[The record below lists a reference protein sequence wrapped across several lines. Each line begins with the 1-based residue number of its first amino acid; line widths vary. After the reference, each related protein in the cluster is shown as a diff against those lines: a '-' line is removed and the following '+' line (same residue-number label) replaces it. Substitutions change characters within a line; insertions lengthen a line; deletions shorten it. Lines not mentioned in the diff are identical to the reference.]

1 MKNVPKAKLN
11 EFVSA
16 CYTTA
21 RHGLVRCSSGNLS
34 QRIDKG
40 RMLAT
45 SSRSWMGTLTHD
57 QVSVC
62 RIRDGK
68 LLAGPKQ
75 TVEIEFH
82 AGILHARPDVNV
94 VLHFQ
99 SPCAT
104 TLACRQQKGTNYFV
118 TPEIPFYIGHVGHVP
133 YLSPGTS
140 ELAHVIVEEARKHDM
155 VVMANHG
162 LVTMGTD
169 FDHVL
174 QNAEFFELACHI
186 ILHGGK
192 KVRPI
197 PQTLAE
203 ELLALRK
210 KPEESGV

>member
-1 MKNVPKAKLN
+1 MKNVPKTRLD
-11 EFVSA
+11 EFVGA

-45 SSRSWMGTLTHD
+45 SSRSWMSTITRD

-68 LLAGPKQ
+68 RLAGPKQ

-82 AGILHARPDVNV
+82 AGILHARPDVNF

-104 TLACRQQKGTNYFV
+104 TLACRPRKNTNYFV
-118 TPEIPFYIGHVGHVP
+118 IPEIPFYIGLVGHVP

-140 ELAHVIVEEARKHDM
+140 ELAHVIVEEARKRDL
-155 VVMANHG
+155 VVMGNHG
-162 LVTMGTD
+162 LVTMGGN
-169 FDHVL
+169 FEHAL

-192 KVRPI
+192 SVKPI
-197 PQTLAE
+197 PKALAE

-210 KPEESGV
+210 KPEKSSV